1 MSEEVK
7 PLKAQ
12 LPRECS
18 TPPLVAAS
26 PTDLVRAA
34 YEFLLNLRQIL
45 AADRPPEI
53 SEALAEQ
60 RRTIQLLKALSIFID
75 QAWIE
80 PRSEAWHATRYLFD
94 LAAGIDQ
101 LQQGVVHPVFM
112 KTKRNGAPPDS
123 QDVWHARKWVC
134 LALECLSNSGKPETD
149 AVELIANGHPVL
161 KRLIRHAEEGKV
173 MRNVNKTTL
182 AGAIVSWYATFQE
195 GGVANAI
202 AQDSWSTILRTI
214 QPGNRTPSQLEELG
228 DRFLA
233 LARESAK
240 AVTLKPSTIL
250 LQQSTNYF

>member
-1 MSEEVK
+1 
-7 PLKAQ
+7 
-12 LPRECS
+12 
-18 TPPLVAAS
+18 
-26 PTDLVRAA
+26 
-34 YEFLLNLRQIL
+34 
-45 AADRPPEI
+45 
-53 SEALAEQ
+53 
-60 RRTIQLLKALSIFID
+60 
-75 QAWIE
+75 
-80 PRSEAWHATRYLFD
+80 
-94 LAAGIDQ
+94 
-101 LQQGVVHPVFM
+101 
-112 KTKRNGAPPDS
+112 
-123 QDVWHARKWVC
+123 
-134 LALECLSNSGKPETD
+134 
-149 AVELIANGHPVL
+149 
-161 KRLIRHAEEGKV
+161 

>member
-94 LAAGIDQ
+94 HSFTTSSAFSCRLAAIEAIHRCKK
-101 LQQGVVHPVFM
+101 L
-112 KTKRNGAPPDS
+112 
-123 QDVWHARKWVC
+123 C
-134 LALECLSNSGKPETD
+134 
-149 AVELIANGHPVL
+149 
-161 KRLIRHAEEGKV
+161 LIRSLPIKSGEVQTDWIV
-173 MRNVNKTTL
+173 M
-182 AGAIVSWYATFQE
+182 GASDRAMFV
-195 GGVANAI
+195 
-202 AQDSWSTILRTI
+202 
-214 QPGNRTPSQLEELG
+214 PSSY
-228 DRFLA
+228 R
-233 LARESAK
+233 R
-240 AVTLKPSTIL
+240 AVTPLCEVL
-250 LQQSTNYF
+250 HGLR